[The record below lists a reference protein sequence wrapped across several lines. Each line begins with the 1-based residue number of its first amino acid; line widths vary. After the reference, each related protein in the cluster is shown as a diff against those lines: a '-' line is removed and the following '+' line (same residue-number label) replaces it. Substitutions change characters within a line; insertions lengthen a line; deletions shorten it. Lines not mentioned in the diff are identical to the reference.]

1 MNFKYNKKNA
11 KCMWCKRTENP
22 HPEFLHETIPTKIF
36 VSMLGR
42 QIELCFNCYEEEN
55 NKSNSNESD
64 FKKNLDFKFEAMKLL
79 KL

>member
-1 MNFKYNKKNA
+1 
-11 KCMWCKRTENP
+11 MWCKRTENP

-55 NKSNSNESD
+55 KSNSNESD

>member
-42 QIELCFNCYEEEN
+42 QIELCFNCYEEE
-55 NKSNSNESD
+55 E
-64 FKKNLDFKFEAMKLL
+64 E
-79 KL
+79 